1 MLLMLT
7 GCEAD
12 TSIAPFPNEGEELIE
27 VRLHATTVGVGV
39 EVTRAGYVPT
49 ALTNDTEIGMFGG
62 ILQNLKLVYKNNAN
76 PNLSTENQGKIYYP
90 LQTDSINIYAYAP
103 YNPQVYNE
111 EDSILVRSEWHEGT
125 EWANYIT
132 DPIWANDTIFR
143 REAVD
148 GVIDASLRFKH
159 TMSKLQIFLV
169 DTTDVTYTEHRVIL
183 TFDCP
188 QYGKMSLKT
197 GNIRADEATEERYE
211 YGDSLVNFRLDS
223 DTNNPHYEHTIMP
236 QSKLK
241 HIFVS
246 FKKADDDFIYQY
258 SYPEKDS
265 GQDATIM
272 EFAPGKINR
281 IVIDF
286 GKIKAPQVNAS
297 LENFIF
303 ENEDEI
309 YI

>member
-1 MLLMLT
+1 MLT

-12 TSIAPFPNEGEELIE
+12 TSIAPFPNEGEEPVE

-49 ALTNDTEIGMFGG
+49 ALTNGTEIGMFGG
-62 ILQNLKLVYKNNAN
+62 ILQNLKLVYNNNAN
-76 PNLSTENQGKIYYP
+76 PNLSTEKQGKIYYP

-132 DPIWANDTIFR
+132 DPIWANDTVFR

-169 DTTDVTYTEHRVIL
+169 DTTNVTYTEHRVIL

-211 YGDSLVNFRLDS
+211 YGDSYSGYYNLNPY
-223 DTNNPHYEHTIMP
+223 DTNNPYYEHTIMP

-246 FKKADDDFIYQY
+246 FKKANDDYIYQY
-258 SYPEKDS
+258 NYPEKDS
-265 GQDATIM
+265 GQDFTIM

-286 GKIKAPQVNAS
+286 GKIKAPQVNGS
-297 LENFIF
+297 LENFMF

>member
-1 MLLMLT
+1 MLT

-12 TSIAPFPNEGEELIE
+12 TSIAPFPNEGEEPVE
-27 VRLHATTVGVGV
+27 VRLHATTVGAGV

-62 ILQNLKLVYKNNAN
+62 ILQNLKLVYDNNAN

-211 YGDSLVNFRLDS
+211 YGDSYSGYFNLNPN
-223 DTNNPHYEHTIMP
+223 DTNNPYYEHTIMP

-246 FKKADDDFIYQY
+246 FKKENDDFIYQY
-258 SYPEKDS
+258 NYPEKDS